1 MQSKQSLE
9 FDKRC
14 LGDLGL
20 TMPRCTQ
27 KYLSAIAFL
36 SRLYETSAYFFH
48 VAAARNGTA
57 WLYAGLQTHKI
68 RYNGGDWHDS
78 SGPTPVGVDAA
89 ISGQSDGK
97 AVSAAQLNFCR

>member
-14 LGDLGL
+14 LSDLGL
-20 TMPRCTQ
+20 KMPRCTQ

-36 SRLYETSAYFFH
+36 SRLYQTSAYFFH
-48 VAAARNGTA
+48 IAAARNGTD

-68 RYNGGDWHDS
+68 RYNGGDWHDN

-89 ISGQSDGK
+89 ISSHGVEQEQ
-97 AVSAAQLNFCR
+97 SAAQLNFGR